1 MTPKL
6 SWSEKL
12 KRYRKDKAE
21 NYARSILE
29 PPTKV
34 PLYSALRFPGVY
46 IIMGD
51 IRSGKT
57 GLAHEIANQM
67 NQRRGIPAIIHMP
80 KATQDI
86 RRKIQRMLPKWMT
99 VVADRSA
106 WPKDTVVIYDEAA
119 QSAHSRRSQSGD
131 AVEMDDLLAISGQ
144 RRQLILFISH
154 HSRKLDI
161 NVCTAVH
168 RIIWKRPTYAHQL
181 WERDEMSDF
190 TAKAFD
196 FFKGVKGEIAQKKAS
211 LVLDFD
217 NFRFLQ
223 TTNTLPPWWNDDLSC
238 LFQDVQQ
245 VKKKEVMG
253 DLVKNN
259 HNG

>member
-12 KRYRKDKAE
+12 KRHRKDKAE
-21 NYARSILE
+21 DYARSILE
-29 PPTKV
+29 PPVKV
-34 PLYSALRFPGVY
+34 PLYTALRFPGVTM
-46 IIMGD
+46 IMGD

-67 NQRRGIPAIIHMP
+67 HARRGLPAVIHMP
-80 KATQDI
+80 KAPVEI
-86 RRKIQRMLPKWMT
+86 RRKVQRMVPDWMT
-99 VVADRSA
+99 VVDSRTA
-106 WPKDTVVIYDEAA
+106 WPKDVVVIYDEAA

-131 AVEMDDLLAISGQ
+131 AVELDDLLAISGQ

-168 RIIWKRPTYAHQL
+168 RIIWKRPTYAHQM
-181 WERDEMSDF
+181 WERDELSDF

-196 FFKGVKGEIAQKKAS
+196 FFRGIRGDIAQKKAS

-217 NFRFLQ
+217 SFRFLQ
-223 TTNTLPPWWNDDLSC
+223 TTNTLAPWWNDDLSC
-238 LFQDVQQ
+238 LFQDVQR
-245 VKKKEVMG
+245 VKKEVMG
-253 DLVKNN
+253 NLV
-259 HNG
+259 

>member
-1 MTPKL
+1 MTPKM
-6 SWSEKL
+6 SWGDKL

-21 NYARSILE
+21 NYAKAIIT

-34 PLYSALRFPGVY
+34 PLYQVLRFPGVV

-57 GLAHEIANQM
+57 GLAHEITHQLHTK
-67 NQRRGIPAIIHMP
+67 RGLPAIIHMP
-80 KATQDI
+80 KVPLDI
-86 RRKIQRMLPKWMT
+86 RNRIQKQVPPWMT
-99 VVADRSA
+99 VVDNRSK
-106 WPKDTVVIYDEAA
+106 WPKDVVVIYDEAA
-119 QSAHSRRSQSGD
+119 QSAHARRGQSGD
-131 AVEMDDLLAISGQ
+131 AVELDDLLAISGQ

-154 HSRKLDI
+154 HSRKLDV

-196 FFKGVKGEIAQKKAS
+196 FFKGIRGEIAQKKAS

-223 TTNTLPPWWNDDLSC
+223 TTNNLPPWWNDDLSC
-238 LFQDVQQ
+238 LFQDVQ
-245 VKKKEVMG
+245 VKQREVMSQIVRG
-253 DLVKNN
+253 
-259 HNG
+259 

>member
-12 KRYRKDKAE
+12 KRYRKDKADL
-21 NYARSILE
+21 YARAIME
-29 PPTKV
+29 PPLRV
-34 PLYSALRFPGVY
+34 PLYSVLRFPGMV

-57 GLAHEIANQM
+57 GLAHEITNQVHK
-67 NQRRGIPAIIHMP
+67 RRGMPAIIHLP
-80 KATQDI
+80 KTPLDI
-86 RRKIQRMLPKWMT
+86 RRKVQRMVPPWIT
-99 VVADRSA
+99 VVDSRSS
-106 WPKDTVVIYDEAA
+106 WTKNSVVIFDEAA

-131 AVEMDDLLAISGQ
+131 AVELDDLLAIAGQ
-144 RRQLILFISH
+144 RQQLILFISH
-154 HSRKLDI
+154 HSRKLDV

-190 TAKAFD
+190 TGKAFD
-196 FFKGVKGEIAQKKAS
+196 FFTGIKGDIAQKKAS
-211 LVLDFD
+211 LVLDLD

-223 TTNTLPPWWNDDLSC
+223 TTNALAPWWNDDLSC

-245 VKKKEVMG
+245 VKKEVMA
-253 DLVKNN
+253 DVMRRQR
-259 HNG
+259 